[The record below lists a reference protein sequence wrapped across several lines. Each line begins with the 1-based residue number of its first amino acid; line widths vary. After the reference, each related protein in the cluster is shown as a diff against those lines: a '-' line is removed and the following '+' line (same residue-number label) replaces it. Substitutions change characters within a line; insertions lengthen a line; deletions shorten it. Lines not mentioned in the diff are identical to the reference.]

1 MPNKTFKD
9 ILISLLQDTVLCR
22 CLKRLKEAFLNQKRG
37 HLGINR
43 HYYLKPKKS
52 EMETYHA
59 LLSTFR

>member
-43 HYYLKPKKS
+43 HYYLKPKKIRDGNIPCI
-52 EMETYHA
+52 TKYI
-59 LLSTFR
+59 